1 MKCIFSIL
9 RETTKRFYKD
19 NCPDRAAIISYYSLL
34 AALPMLGVL
43 LFLVTKFFSSE
54 DLIFKTLHLFTKDFF
69 TRLDPTFFDKTQ
81 YLAKV
86 FSKMGLYGL
95 IASLGLAFFLFSK
108 IIQTINDIFKAPPT
122 SKGNFWK
129 NRFKEISLMVIAAF
143 LFLSSFTMTNIIA
156 ALNRFIK
163 SSPLGKYV
171 NPTYIKILNNFLV
184 KFFVPFFLTFLFFLI
199 IYKYIPHCSI
209 SKRAAAMSALTASI
223 IWEIAKSIF
232 SWYLAKIALYGRLHG
247 TLPAIVGF
255 VLLVDLGFTI
265 LFWGAELDYV
275 LNLRLKKRRN
285 KG

>member
-1 MKCIFSIL
+1 MKSFLSVL
-9 RETTKRFYKD
+9 QETTKRFYKD

-86 FSKMGLYGL
+86 FSKMGLYGF
-95 IASLGLAFFLFSK
+95 IASMGLAFFLFSK
-108 IIQTINDIFKAPPT
+108 VIKTVNDIFKSPEPT
-122 SKGNFWK
+122 KSGFWK
-129 NRFKEISLMVIAAF
+129 NRLKEISLMVIAAI

-156 ALNRFIK
+156 AFNRFIK

-171 NPTYIKILNNFLV
+171 NPAYIKVLNNFLV

-199 IYKYIPHCSI
+199 IYKYIPHCAV
-209 SKRAAAMSALTASI
+209 SKRAAIISAFTASV

-255 VLLVDLGFTI
+255 VLLVDLGFSI

-275 LNLRLKKRRN
+275 LNLRFKKRR
-285 KG
+285 KRA